1 MVCLLHIVTISAV
14 QTRSLTPYALSL
26 KSITCTITTMEVNIA
41 NNTPFSSLCILDLVK
56 ANVNDDSIL
65 FHHVSSDQAWN
76 PSGNN
81 QNISVLCE

>member
-1 MVCLLHIVTISAV
+1 
-14 QTRSLTPYALSL
+14 
-26 KSITCTITTMEVNIA
+26 MEVNIA